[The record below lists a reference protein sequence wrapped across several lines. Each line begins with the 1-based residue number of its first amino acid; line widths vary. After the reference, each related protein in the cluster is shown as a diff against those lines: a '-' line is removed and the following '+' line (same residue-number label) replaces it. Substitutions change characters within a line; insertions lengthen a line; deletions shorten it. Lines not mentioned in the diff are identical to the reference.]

1 MARYIVGRLVSIV
14 LVLLAVSAITFL
26 MMHAVPGG
34 PFDETKRA
42 LSDEAKGNV
51 RRMYG
56 LDKPLYVQY
65 LRFVYNAARLNF
77 GYSYQF
83 PGETIAQVFGRTWQP
98 TVIIGVCT
106 LVVAIV
112 FGVILGVASA
122 YAQNTWLDY
131 LLTFGTTLGLVIPAF
146 VLVVGL
152 IVLFSRVLRW
162 LPSGGWGRPEQ
173 LILPLLGNS
182 LGSTCFVAR
191 FTRSSVLEV
200 MHREY
205 VRTAKAKG
213 VSGLRLAT
221 KHVLRNALTPL
232 VTVFGPMLPG
242 IVTNSVFVESMF
254 RVPGM
259 GTFFVNAV
267 GFRDYPMILATTTL
281 IAFLVGIAN
290 LLTDIAYTWVDPRVR
305 LESTRR

>member
-1 MARYIVGRLVSIV
+1 MARYIIGRLVSII

-34 PFDETKRA
+34 PFDETKKA
-42 LSDEAKGNV
+42 LSDEAKANV

-56 LDKPLYVQY
+56 LDKPLYMQY
-65 LRFVYNAARLNF
+65 FRFVANAAKLNF

-98 TVIIGVCT
+98 TVIIGGCT
-106 LVVAIV
+106 LVVAVVLGI
-112 FGVILGVASA
+112 ILGIASA
-122 YAQNTWLDY
+122 YAQNSWLDY
-131 LLTFGTTLGLVIPAF
+131 ILTFGTTLGLVIPSF

-152 IVLFSRVLRW
+152 IVLFCRVLHW
-162 LPSGGWGRPEQ
+162 LPSGGWGSPEQ
-173 LILPLLGNS
+173 LILPVVANS
-182 LGSTCFVAR
+182 LGPICFTAR

-213 VSGLRLAT
+213 VSGLRLAL

-232 VTVFGPMLPG
+232 VTVIGPMLPG
-242 IVTNSVFVESMF
+242 IVTSSVFVESMF

-267 GFRDYPMILATTTL
+267 AFRDYPMILATTTI

-290 LLTDIAYTWVDPRVR
+290 LFTDIAYTWVDPRVR
-305 LESTRR
+305 LESARR

>member
-1 MARYIVGRLVSIV
+1 MGRYIIGRLISIV

-34 PFDETKRA
+34 PFDETKQQ
-42 LSDEAKGNV
+42 LSEAVKANI

-65 LRFVYNAARLNF
+65 WSFVINAVKLNF

-83 PGETIAQVFGRTWQP
+83 PGEMISEVFLRSWKP
-98 TVIIGVCT
+98 TVIIGSCT
-106 LVVAIV
+106 IAAAIV
-112 FGVILGVASA
+112 FGIVLGVAAA
-122 YAQNTWLDY
+122 YSQNSWLDY
-131 LLTFGTTLGLVIPAF
+131 VLTFGTTLGLVIPSF

-152 IVLFSRVLRW
+152 IILFSRLLQW
-162 LPSGGWGRPEQ
+162 LPAGGWGRPEQ
-173 LILPLLGNS
+173 LIMPVLANALSPI
-182 LGSTCFVAR
+182 CFVAR
-191 FTRSSVLEV
+191 YTRSSMLEV

-213 VSGLRLAT
+213 VSGLRLAV

-232 VTVFGPMLPG
+232 VTVIGPMLPG
-242 IVTNSVFVESMF
+242 IVTSSVFVESMF

-259 GTFFVNAV
+259 GSLFVGAV
-267 GFRDYPMILATTTL
+267 GFRDYPMILATTTV

-290 LLTDIAYTWVDPRVR
+290 LFTDTAYTWADPRVR
-305 LESTRR
+305 LESARR